1 MQEKIVELYNSI
13 MQECGMEVE
22 DDSAHKGT
30 YAAIKEYLRK
40 FTESCQNPAIWCYGN
55 HTKMLM
61 ADFIFELK
69 KVKYIIDN
77 NLKNASAEGFEF
89 IGEEKVRE
97 KEIDGIII
105 SSYKYRKEIKKY
117 IKENLPGIFYLDI
130 YECLETDGIKCMA
143 EYYNRS
149 HPYDYYRQINSLK
162 RRIMD
167 GNSISEKYNAYE
179 EIIKLYV
186 YIKDF
191 KCAIE
196 RIREYLTLN
205 NSEKYQ
211 RILDMVEELYAMQK
225 NGMQKIASTNVVML
239 CLDGLR
245 RSDVSDDMM
254 PNFSNYLKKEMIYFD
269 NAYSISTSTYES
281 LIPAYSENVD
291 LKSRYYEKNYITE
304 DACSFIQVALRQH
317 RKIFFYTDTI
327 PFIKSKSIVLKDN
340 MQTSSEKMWDFLLD
354 AVDEDN
360 GLFYIHVLYES
371 HFSYPNPYTNAPLI
385 AEGTSIFFDFLP
397 VNGGQLK
404 TDYEQQH
411 RDALHYLD
419 DTLIPLISKLNTN
432 MLIFA
437 DHGNVILKE
446 NASFNEI
453 TYPMLTF
460 SEDLIEVPMAIR
472 QNGTKPEINHSLT
485 SLIEMNNIIISLL
498 QRQDV
503 LMDERKHIKVQRS
516 RIYNPDFQC
525 IYKKLHFEK
534 GLAAF
539 ELFVFDNGLK
549 LAVYEDGEKELYDLN
564 DNLMDDM
571 EKLQEL
577 YFHIEKEI
585 TVLPEKRS

>member
-1 MQEKIVELYNSI
+1 
-13 MQECGMEVE
+13 
-22 DDSAHKGT
+22 
-30 YAAIKEYLRK
+30 
-40 FTESCQNPAIWCYGN
+40 
-55 HTKMLM
+55 
-61 ADFIFELK
+61 
-69 KVKYIIDN
+69 
-77 NLKNASAEGFEF
+77 
-89 IGEEKVRE
+89 
-97 KEIDGIII
+97 
-105 SSYKYRKEIKKY
+105 
-117 IKENLPGIFYLDI
+117 
-130 YECLETDGIKCMA
+130 
-143 EYYNRS
+143 
-149 HPYDYYRQINSLK
+149 
-162 RRIMD
+162 
-167 GNSISEKYNAYE
+167 
-179 EIIKLYV
+179 
-186 YIKDF
+186 
-191 KCAIE
+191 
-196 RIREYLTLN
+196 
-205 NSEKYQ
+205 
-211 RILDMVEELYAMQK
+211 MVEELYAMQK

-354 AVDEDN
+354 AIDEDN

-419 DTLIPLISKLNTN
+419 DTLIPLISKLKTN

-460 SEDLIEVPMAIR
+460 SEELIEVPMAIR
-472 QNGTKPEINHSLT
+472 QNGMKPEINHSLT

-534 GLAAF
+534 GLEAF